1 MLTVRLVFEKTGRAR
16 FTSHLDLMRGMTRA
30 MRRAGV
36 PLWYTEGY
44 NRHPYLTF
52 AAPLSLGYEGLGET
66 MDLRLAQPTDLS
78 AMVDA
83 LNAVLPEGLHIVS
96 AAEAIAKPG
105 DLAAASYRLTFDCPA
120 DEVRALLAQPQIPVE
135 KTNKKNVTRTVDIR
149 PFFAAAQVTGDDRQ
163 AVVDVT
169 LPCGSS
175 ENINPAMLLTALDAD
190 GGSRHCRVLRTQ
202 LLTADG
208 RPFR

>member
-66 MDLRLAQPTDLS
+66 MDLRP
-78 AMVDA
+78 MVDA

-120 DEVRALLAQPQIPVE
+120 DEVRALLAQPQILVE

-175 ENINPAMLLTALDAD
+175 ENINPAMLLTALNAD

>member
-66 MDLRLAQPTDLS
+66 MDLRP
-78 AMVDA
+78 MVDA

-105 DLAAASYRLTFDCPA
+105 DLAAARYRLTFDCPA
-120 DEVRALLAQPQIPVE
+120 DEVRALLAQPQILVE

-175 ENINPAMLLTALDAD
+175 ENINPAMLLTALNAD

-202 LLTADG
+202 LLTAAG